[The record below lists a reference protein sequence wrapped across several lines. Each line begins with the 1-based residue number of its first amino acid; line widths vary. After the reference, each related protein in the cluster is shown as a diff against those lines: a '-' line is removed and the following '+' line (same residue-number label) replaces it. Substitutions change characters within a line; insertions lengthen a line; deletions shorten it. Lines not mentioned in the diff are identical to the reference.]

1 MGQKTNKVLKQSGV
15 VPYRVNNGT
24 IEVLLITTRSQQDW
38 VIPKGGVAGKMSPHD
53 SAAKEAW
60 EEAGVIGEVNP
71 NEFGSY
77 KYRKNG
83 KIYSVKMYSLP
94 VQMEC
99 DRFPEAGKRV
109 KQWVKADEAVKHV
122 KKPSLRRIL
131 KQFVKYESTTS
142 IICDR

>member
-15 VPYRVNNGT
+15 VPYRVNNGA

-38 VIPKGGVAGKMSPHD
+38 VIPKGGIADKMSPQD

-60 EEAGVIGEVNP
+60 EEAGVLGQINP
-71 NEFGSY
+71 NQFGSY

-94 VQMEC
+94 VQIES
-99 DRFPEAGKRV
+99 DRFPESGKRI
-109 KQWVKADEAVKHV
+109 KQWVKAKEAVKHV
-122 KKPSLRRIL
+122 KKSSLRRIL
-131 KQFVKYESTTS
+131 KQFVKYESTNQ
-142 IICDR
+142 